1 MNNNASMFNRLVA
14 VFLDLIALLGFT
26 VGAGLFIYNMTEI
39 NILKELNLDSRNDL
53 IWLLLGFF
61 GLYFILEIFFTKIL
75 SSTPGKLCMNCDVD
89 FHAGNTFI
97 HCFIRAFI
105 KVLCVMTVLPGIFS
119 YVRGSGHY
127 ENKTY
132 HDSAANTNVTN
143 TTRTPRFIGLLIF
156 FAGLVM
162 LVYFIYKF
170 HSKLNL
176 NFTLWDTP
184 EYKIFDL
191 GS

>member
-14 VFLDLIALLGFT
+14 VFLDLITLLGFL
-26 VGAGLFIYNMTEI
+26 VGAGMFILNTTGI
-39 NILKELNLDSRNDL
+39 NIIKELKLDTRSSL
-53 IWLLLGFF
+53 IWLVLGFF
-61 GLYFILEIFFTKIL
+61 GIYFILELFFTKII

-105 KVLCVMTVLPGIFS
+105 KVLCIMTFVPGIFS
-119 YVRGSGHY
+119 YVRAAGHF

-132 HDSAANTNVTN
+132 HDSAARTNVTN
-143 TTRTPRFIGLLIF
+143 TTRIPRFIGLLLF
-156 FAGLVM
+156 FTGLVL

-184 EYKIFDL
+184 EYKIFTL
-191 GS
+191 E